1 MEFNNWV
8 NAVKASDPG
17 IDVLSNAWEPTGDP
31 SPTVLYGKKMPYNA
45 GRFVS
50 PTNNKLLSEIDSKKS
65 FDTNYRIQKMHE
77 WQRWMYDKAYVVL
90 LSGTYSLVA
99 LDSKLIGWSLKP
111 SANVWFEAGFSKK

>member
-1 MEFNNWV
+1 
-8 NAVKASDPG
+8 
-17 IDVLSNAWEPTGDP
+17 
-31 SPTVLYGKKMPYNA
+31 
-45 GRFVS
+45 
-50 PTNNKLLSEIDSKKS
+50 
-65 FDTNYRIQKMHE
+65 MHE